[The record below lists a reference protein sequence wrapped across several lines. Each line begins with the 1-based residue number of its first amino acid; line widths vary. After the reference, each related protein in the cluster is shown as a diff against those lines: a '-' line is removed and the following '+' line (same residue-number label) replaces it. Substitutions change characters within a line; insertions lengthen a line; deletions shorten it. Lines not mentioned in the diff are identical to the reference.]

1 MEGTHG
7 GGVEGTQGGRDG
19 RHMGGM
25 VEGTRG
31 GGVEGTRGGGRVEG
45 TRGVGGALAYL
56 SRHSPGSK
64 FPKVVSCRMSTDWA
78 DQMSQAQSH
87 GFLQQYNRIGEERRD
102 RGGEVGRGEGGG
114 GEIGGRWREERRRG
128 GEEGEGRDEGG
139 RRGGEDRR

>member
-7 GGVEGTQGGRDG
+7 GGVEGTQGERDG

-31 GGVEGTRGGGRVEG
+31 GRRHTGVVVEG

-78 DQMSQAQSH
+78 DQMSRAQSR

-102 RGGEVGRGEGGG
+102 RGEVGRGEGGG

-128 GEEGEGRDEGG
+128 
-139 RRGGEDRR
+139 RRGKR

>member
-31 GGVEGTRGGGRVEG
+31 GGVEGTRR
-45 TRGVGGALAYL
+45 VGGALAYL

-64 FPKVVSCRMSTDWA
+64 FPKVVSCRMSTD
-78 DQMSQAQSH
+78 
-87 GFLQQYNRIGEERRD
+87 
-102 RGGEVGRGEGGG
+102 
-114 GEIGGRWREERRRG
+114 
-128 GEEGEGRDEGG
+128 
-139 RRGGEDRR
+139 